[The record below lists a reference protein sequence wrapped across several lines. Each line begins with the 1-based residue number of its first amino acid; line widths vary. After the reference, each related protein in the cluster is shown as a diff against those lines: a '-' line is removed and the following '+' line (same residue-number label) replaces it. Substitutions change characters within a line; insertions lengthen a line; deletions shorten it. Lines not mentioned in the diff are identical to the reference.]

1 MTILPTVERS
11 SLANSGERANLS
23 GIANNKVL
31 PDLLSDGENLVD
43 DERETERT

>member
-1 MTILPTVERS
+1 MVERS

-23 GIANNKVL
+23 GIANSKVL
-31 PDLLSDGENLVD
+31 PDLLSDEENLVD